1 MYLIHLL
8 GYSPHRGRYR
18 VAALFFWRWAL
29 SESFLDLAKS
39 KRWVGFASVSTD
51 KPLTRMEI
59 ATARSK
65 STRHVNSLLK
75 STVYDDDELML
86 ATTNQ

>member
-8 GYSPHRGRYR
+8 DYSPHRGRYR

-39 KRWVGFASVSTD
+39 KRWVGFRNIRLVFIEALCQSFEKDKNHFAQRKIEPPVFMTAPASC
-51 KPLTRMEI
+51 
-59 ATARSK
+59 
-65 STRHVNSLLK
+65 
-75 STVYDDDELML
+75 
-86 ATTNQ
+86 